1 MDEAEC
7 LRTQALLLI
16 VVKTVGELDLEA
28 LLRCIDLAEAGEAS
42 ALSVCQRAPH
52 DLRTLRAI
60 VTSALRLKATV
71 PKERR

>member
-16 VVKTVGELDLEA
+16 VVRTVRELELEE

-52 DLRTLRAI
+52 DLRTLREI
-60 VTSALRLKATV
+60 VEGALRFKAKI
-71 PKERR
+71 PKEGR